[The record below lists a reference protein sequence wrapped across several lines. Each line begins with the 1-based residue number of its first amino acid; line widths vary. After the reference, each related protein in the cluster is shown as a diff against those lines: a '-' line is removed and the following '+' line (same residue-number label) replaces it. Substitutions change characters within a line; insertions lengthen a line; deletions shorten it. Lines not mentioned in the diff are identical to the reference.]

1 MNQFIWKIVVKK
13 DEKKNPLLNFL
24 HDILVI
30 FKQNIS
36 FNTVFDS
43 KCIKLSKYSSF

>member
-1 MNQFIWKIVVKK
+1 MYQFIWNIFVKK
-13 DEKKNPLLNFL
+13 MQKTPLLNFL

-36 FNTVFDS
+36 FYMFFDS
-43 KCIKLSKYSSF
+43 KCIKLIKYSSF

>member
-1 MNQFIWKIVVKK
+1 MYQFIWNIFVKK
-13 DEKKNPLLNFL
+13 MQKTPLLNFL

-36 FNTVFDS
+36 FYRVFVHS
-43 KCIKLSKYSSF
+43 KCIKLIKYSSF